1 VAQCATRPPTLL
13 GHSRAVPSCHPT
25 LRLADAHT
33 CLFDRDFEPP
43 FRPHMA
49 LKSTICK
56 ASVQIA
62 DMDRNLYAT
71 HNLTLAR
78 HPSETDERMMVRLL
92 AFALHVPVD
101 DHDGA
106 LVFARGLADDDEP
119 DVWQHSLDGTL
130 RHWMEVGQPEERR
143 LARAC
148 GKAGRVTLY
157 VYSSAALIY
166 WAGVQNKVARLD
178 NLAVWQLPA
187 PQSQAL
193 AGLAGRSM
201 QLQITVQDGQ
211 VWVGDAEQSI
221 EIQPQVLKAATK

>member
-1 VAQCATRPPTLL
+1 
-13 GHSRAVPSCHPT
+13 
-25 LRLADAHT
+25 
-33 CLFDRDFEPP
+33 
-43 FRPHMA
+43 MA
-49 LKSTICK
+49 LKSTVCK

-101 DHDGA
+101 DNDGA

-130 RHWMEVGQPEERR
+130 RHWMEVGQPDERR
-143 LARAC
+143 LSRAC

-157 VYSSAALIY
+157 VYSSAALIW
-166 WAGVQNKVARLD
+166 WAGVQNKVGRLE

-193 AGLAGRSM
+193 AALAGRSM

-211 VWVGDAEQSI
+211 LWVGDANHSI
-221 EIQPQVLKAATK
+221 EVHPVQLKAATK